1 MARQA
6 TWTSGRGSAAHGQKG
21 QDQGQGQGLSQAKS
35 SIPTTRIGYLGVGQK
50 PLLTLAYCCGCAV
63 TATLSRSTFTGL
75 RCKECG
81 HPYGAG
87 AKHVCEDVCFGPL
100 EVVYDYDV
108 IKSRVT
114 RATIE
119 AGPVSIW
126 RYREFLP
133 IEGDPIDVGTGFTPL
148 LKANRLAKRLGLKNL
163 YIKNDGVN
171 MPTLSFKDRVVSVA
185 LTRARELGFTTVSCA
200 STGNLAN
207 STAAIA
213 AHAGLDCCV
222 FIPSDLELGKV
233 LGTLIYNP
241 TLMAVKG
248 NYDQVNRLCSE
259 VANTYGWGFVNINLR
274 PYYSEG
280 SKTLGYEVIEQLGWQ
295 LPDHIVA
302 PLASGSLFTKIR
314 KGFDEFIKVGL
325 VDEKPVRFSGAQAE
339 GCSPIA
345 QAFAEGRD
353 FITPVKPNTIAKSI
367 AIGNPADG
375 PYAIDIANRTGGTIA
390 AVSDAEIV
398 AGIQLLAETEGVFT
412 ETAGGTTIAVLKK
425 LVEQGKIDPSET
437 TVAYITGNGLKTL
450 EAVSDAVGEP
460 LTIEPQL
467 ASFNAA
473 WERAQASHR
482 SSVDH

>member
-1 MARQA
+1 VNPP
-6 TWTSGRGSAAHGQKG
+6 
-21 QDQGQGQGLSQAKS
+21 GQGAQKEEAIPEPQDRVLKSPGSTAANFLS
-35 SIPTTRIGYLGVGQK
+35 ILGV
-50 PLLTLAYCCGCAV
+50 TV

-81 HPYGAG
+81 HPYEAS
-87 AKHVCEDVCFGPL
+87 ARHVCEDVCFGPL
-100 EVVYDYDV
+100 EVVYDYEA
-108 IKSRVT
+108 IKNRVS

-119 AGPVSIW
+119 AGPASIW

-148 LKANRLAKRLGLKNL
+148 LKAGNLAKRLGLKSL

-241 TLMAVKG
+241 TLMAVHG

-259 VANTYGWGFVNINLR
+259 VANTFGWGFVNINLR

-325 VDEKPVRFSGAQAE
+325 VEEKHVRFSGAQAE

-353 FITPVKPNTIAKSI
+353 FITPVKPNTKSI

-375 PYAIDIANRTGGTIA
+375 PYAIDIAKKTNGSIA
-390 AVSDAEIV
+390 AVSDPEIIE
-398 AGIQLLAETEGVFT
+398 GIKLLAETEGVFT

-425 LVEQGKIDPSET
+425 LVEQGKINPDET
-437 TVAYITGNGLKTL
+437 TVAYITGNGLKTT
-450 EAVSDAVGEP
+450 EAIASSIGEP
-460 LTIEPQL
+460 YLIEAQL
-467 ASFNAA
+467 DSFKAA
-473 WERAQASHR
+473 WAKAQASHQG
-482 SSVDH
+482 

>member
-1 MARQA
+1 M
-6 TWTSGRGSAAHGQKG
+6 
-21 QDQGQGQGLSQAKS
+21 
-35 SIPTTRIGYLGVGQK
+35 
-50 PLLTLAYCCGCAV
+50 
-63 TATLSRSTFTGL
+63 TATLSRATFKGL

-81 HPYGAG
+81 HPYGAT
-87 AKHVCEDVCFGPL
+87 ARHVCEDVCFGPL
-100 EVVYDYDV
+100 EVVYDYDAIRARV
-108 IKSRVT
+108 SR
-114 RATIE
+114 ASIE

-126 RYREFLP
+126 RYRDFLP

-148 LKANRLAKRLGLKNL
+148 LRANRLARRLGLKKL

-171 MPTLSFKDRVVSVA
+171 SPTLSFKDRVVSVA
-185 LTRARELGFTTVSCA
+185 LTRARELGFSTVSCA

-213 AHAGLDCCV
+213 AYAGLECCV
-222 FIPSDLELGKV
+222 FIPADLELGKV

-248 NYDQVNRLCSE
+248 NYDQVNRLCCE

-325 VDEKPVRFSGAQAE
+325 VEEKPVRFSGAQAE

-375 PYAIDIANRTGGTIA
+375 PYALDIARSTGGSIA

-412 ETAGGTTIAVLKK
+412 ETAGGTTVAVLKK
-425 LVEQGKIDPSET
+425 LVEQGKIDPEET
-437 TVAYITGNGLKTL
+437 TVVYITGNGLKTT
-450 EAVSDAVGEP
+450 EAITSAVGEP

-473 WERAQASHR
+473 WERAQSLQRASWEQVT
-482 SSVDH
+482 S

>member
-1 MARQA
+1 M
-6 TWTSGRGSAAHGQKG
+6 
-21 QDQGQGQGLSQAKS
+21 
-35 SIPTTRIGYLGVGQK
+35 
-50 PLLTLAYCCGCAV
+50 
-63 TATLSRSTFTGL
+63 TATLTSQTFAGL

-81 HPYGAG
+81 HAYAPEAR
-87 AKHVCEDVCFGPL
+87 HVCEDVCFGPL
-100 EVVYDYDV
+100 EVVYDYDA
-108 IKSRVT
+108 IRSRVS
-114 RATIE
+114 RASIE
-119 AGPVSIW
+119 AGPASIW

-148 LKANRLAKRLGLKNL
+148 LRANRLARRLGLKEL

-185 LTRARELGFTTVSCA
+185 LTRARELGFSTVSCA

-213 AHAGLDCCV
+213 AHAGMECCV
-222 FIPSDLELGKV
+222 FIPADLEAGKI
-233 LGTLIYNP
+233 LGTLVYNP
-241 TLMAVKG
+241 TLMAVRG

-280 SKTLGYEVIEQLGWQ
+280 SKTLGYEVVEQLGWR

-314 KGFDEFIKVGL
+314 KGFDEFMKVGL
-325 VDEKPVRFSGAQAE
+325 VEEKHVRFSGAQAE

-345 QAFAEGRD
+345 QAFAQGRD

-375 PYAIDIANRTGGTIA
+375 PYALDIASRTGGSIA
-390 AVSDAEIV
+390 AVNDEEIIE
-398 AGIQLLAETEGVFT
+398 GIKLLAETEGVFT

-437 TVAYITGNGLKTL
+437 TVAYITGNGLKTT
-450 EAVSDAVGEP
+450 EAVASAVGEP
-460 LTIEPQL
+460 LTIDPQL
-467 ASFNAA
+467 ADFNAA
-473 WERAQASHR
+473 WERAQSLQRATWDT
-482 SSVDH
+482 VGV

>member
-1 MARQA
+1 
-6 TWTSGRGSAAHGQKG
+6 
-21 QDQGQGQGLSQAKS
+21 
-35 SIPTTRIGYLGVGQK
+35 
-50 PLLTLAYCCGCAV
+50 V
-63 TATLSRSTFTGL
+63 TVTLSRSSLSGATFTGL

-81 HPYGAG
+81 HAYEAG
-87 AKHVCEDVCFGPL
+87 ARHVCEDVCFGPL
-100 EVVYDYDV
+100 EVVYDYEA
-108 IKSRVT
+108 IRSRVS

-119 AGPVSIW
+119 AGPASIW
-126 RYREFLP
+126 RYRDFLP

-148 LKANRLAKRLGLKNL
+148 LKAGNLARRLGLTNL

-185 LTRARELGFTTVSCA
+185 LTRARELGFSTVSCA

-213 AHAGLDCCV
+213 AHAGLECCV

-233 LGTLIYNP
+233 LGTLVYNP

-314 KGFDEFIKVGL
+314 KGFDEFIQCGL
-325 VDEKPVRFSGAQAE
+325 VEEKPVRFSGAQAE

-375 PYAIDIANRTGGTIA
+375 PYAIDIARATDGAIA

-398 AGIQLLAETEGVFT
+398 AGIKLLAETEGVFT
-412 ETAGGTTIAVLKK
+412 ETAGGTTIAVLRK
-425 LVEQGKIDPSET
+425 LVEQGRINPEET
-437 TVAYITGNGLKTL
+437 TVAYITGNGLKTT
-450 EAVSDAVGEP
+450 EAVASAIGEP
-460 LTIEPQL
+460 YLIEAQL
-467 ASFNAA
+467 DSFNAA
-473 WERAQASHR
+473 WKLAQATHPKA
-482 SSVDH
+482 